1 MKFIGTLLAQ
11 HLQRYPQMQLAD
23 VYKLLHQA
31 ALGPGHAIDL
41 LSARTRLEQ
50 EIAAAGQGEPDEP
63 MLDLISP
70 DAKLARVHLRTYIA
84 AARDLDALSHAFV
97 QTAREYPPSQQ
108 RLERFCACIDD
119 LASEGEIPF
128 THEDAITFIEQMVD
142 AGYPVVHHSDIY
154 HSLYRPAYRV
164 VAIEYLPRLVRS

>member
-11 HLQRYPQMQLAD
+11 HLRRYPKMQLAD

-41 LSARTRLEQ
+41 LSARTRLDQ
-50 EIAAAGQGEPDEP
+50 EIAAAGQGPDEP

-70 DAKLARVHLRTYIA
+70 DAKLARVHLRTYVGA
-84 AARDLDALSHAFV
+84 AGDLDALSRAFV

-108 RLERFCACIDD
+108 RLERFCGCIDD

-128 THEDAITFIEQMVD
+128 THEDAANFIARIVAE
-142 AGYPVVHHSDIY
+142 GYPVVHHSDIY
-154 HSLYRPAYRV
+154 HSLYHPAYRV
-164 VAIEYLPRLVRS
+164 VAIEYLPQLAVS